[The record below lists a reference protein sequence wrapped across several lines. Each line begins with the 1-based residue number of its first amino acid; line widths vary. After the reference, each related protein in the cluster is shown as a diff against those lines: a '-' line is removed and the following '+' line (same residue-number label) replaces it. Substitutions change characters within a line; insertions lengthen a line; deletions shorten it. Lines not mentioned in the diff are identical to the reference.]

1 MVSISR
7 KVSNETTKGGS
18 KNSYDPCQRIALRCI
33 AFIFASLAL
42 YVASTIEDVPV
53 PTNTTTTTT
62 TTTTSSSTSQWQ
74 NPNRQKFWSHTV
86 RHAVVEKRRQL
97 IRSLMSL
104 RGGNGKIP
112 IERLQRLRDQHQI
125 VGERLKDLQA
135 GTKNI
140 HEILLSG
147 SAAGLSSISQQSKP
161 PMKIDDIISYLDA
174 WIHLLHETLRP
185 LKLVGYEFIW
195 RAYHDLTVK
204 TLFPWDQEY
213 LSRMPER
220 RDDGSIFL
228 SLASYRDENCFN
240 TLHWAYGNAT
250 NPEKLFTG
258 LVQQNCVKDCK
269 TGVLVGGK
277 IQDAPP
283 DDNCYDLFCRAN
295 PSYCKNI
302 RHLFIDEDESLGP
315 YSARYF
321 ASKLWY
327 GESWYLQVDA
337 HMTFLKDWDSIS
349 IQMLKAAPTKK
360 PVLSHYPPGHT
371 DNLEE
376 TAKSPTER
384 LCGPVFAGSEVE
396 GQIVR
401 LEGSGVSFS
410 IQNVS
415 FMNAYLLFEDFVLT
429 IILPPFLIGLTQSSF
444 MIK

>member
-7 KVSNETTKGGS
+7 KPSSETTKGRS
-18 KNSYDPCQRIALRCI
+18 NVSYDPYQRIALRCI
-33 AFIFASLAL
+33 AFIFVSLAL
-42 YVASTIEDVPV
+42 YVASTIEDVEV
-53 PTNTTTTTT
+53 PTTP
-62 TTTTSSSTSQWQ
+62 SLQLQQPPSR
-74 NPNRQKFWSHTV
+74 RQIWSRTV

-97 IRSLMSL
+97 IRSLTSL
-104 RGGNGKIP
+104 RRGNGKIP
-112 IERLQRLRDQHQI
+112 IVRLQRLRDEHQI

-140 HEILLSG
+140 QEIILGG
-147 SAAGLSSISQQSKP
+147 SAALLSSSAQHSQP
-161 PMKIDDIISYLDA
+161 PMKIDEIRSYLDA
-174 WIHLLHETLRP
+174 WIHQLHETLRP
-185 LKLVGYEFIW
+185 LKLEGYEVIW
-195 RAYHDLTVK
+195 QAYHDLTVK

-258 LVQQNCVKDCK
+258 LVQQNCVNNCK
-269 TGVLVGGK
+269 TGVLVGGI
-277 IQDAPP
+277 IQEAPP
-283 DDNCYDLFCRAN
+283 DDGCHDLFCRAN
-295 PSYCKNI
+295 PSYCGNI

-315 YSARYF
+315 YAARYF

-349 IQMLKAAPTKK
+349 IQMLNAAPTKK

-371 DNLEE
+371 DDLEKM
-376 TAKSPTER
+376 AKRPTER
-384 LCGPVFAGSEVE
+384 LCGPVFAGSQVE

-401 LEGSGVSFS
+401 LEGSGVSFLCKWYRS
-410 IQNVS
+410 
-415 FMNAYLLFEDFVLT
+415 
-429 IILPPFLIGLTQSSF
+429 
-444 MIK
+444 